1 MQCIFIVLVSVF
13 ISVHLWLLA
22 VYINIAFL
30 IIMHIQPKKSL
41 GQNFLKDPHYLG
53 KIVEAAQIGP
63 GDQVLEIGP
72 GLGHLTRA
80 LAETGCTLLLLE
92 LDDRL
97 IPRLREEFGSR
108 STVQIVHT
116 DALEFDYSGLTGTWK
131 AVANLPYY
139 ISTAIIQRLIAQRSR
154 FTTLTLML
162 QKEVAERIAAD
173 PGGKEYGFLS
183 VLVQY
188 AAVPRLEFSVP
199 AGAFTPQPKVDSTVL
214 TLTMRERPVTVAND
228 EALFLRVIKAA
239 FSQRRKTLR
248 NSLGQLGYSR
258 DVMNDVMSNTGID
271 LRRRA
276 ETLSVDEFCG
286 LTNYFGGK

>member
-1 MQCIFIVLVSVF
+1 
-13 ISVHLWLLA
+13 
-22 VYINIAFL
+22 
-30 IIMHIQPKKSL
+30 MHIHPKKSL

-53 KIVEAAQIGP
+53 KIVDAAHVGP
-63 GDQVLEIGP
+63 HDQVIEIGP

-80 LAETGCTLLLLE
+80 LAETGCMLLLLE

-97 IPRLREEFGSR
+97 IPRLREEFGPR
-108 STVQIVHT
+108 PTVQVVHA
-116 DALEFDYSGLTGTWK
+116 DALEYDYSGLSGTWK
-131 AVANLPYY
+131 VVANLPYY
-139 ISTAIIQRLIAQRSR
+139 ISTPIIQRLIAQRGR

-162 QKEVAERIAAD
+162 QKEVAERIAAV

-199 AGAFTPQPKVDSTVL
+199 AGAFTPRPKVDSMIL
-214 TLTMRERPVTVAND
+214 TLTMRDRPETVAND

-248 NSLGQLGYSR
+248 NSLGQLGYPG
-258 DVMNDVMSNTGID
+258 DVMNAVKDGTGID
-271 LRRRA
+271 LGRRA
-276 ETLSVDEFCG
+276 ETLSVSEFCRLANFLG
-286 LTNYFGGK
+286 SRQSENAGK

>member
-1 MQCIFIVLVSVF
+1 MINN
-13 ISVHLWLLA
+13 
-22 VYINIAFL
+22 YIN
-30 IIMHIQPKKSL
+30 PKKSL

-53 KIVEAAQIGP
+53 KIVDAAQVGP
-63 GDQVLEIGP
+63 EDQVIEIGP

-80 LAETGCTLLLLE
+80 LADTGCRLLLLE

-97 IPRLREEFGSR
+97 IPRLREEFASR
-108 STVQIVHT
+108 PAVQVVHA
-116 DALEFDYSGLTGTWK
+116 DALEYDYDGLSGTWK
-131 AVANLPYY
+131 VVANLPYY
-139 ISTAIIQRLIAQRSR
+139 ISTAIIQRLIAQRGR

-162 QKEVAERIAAD
+162 QKEVAARIAAA

-214 TLTMRERPVTVAND
+214 KLTMRDRPETVAND

-248 NSLGQLGYSR
+248 NSLGQLGHHK
-258 DVMNDVMSNTGID
+258 DVMNAVQEGTGID
-271 LRRRA
+271 LGRRA
-276 ETLSVDEFCG
+276 ETLSVSEFCR
-286 LTNYFGGK
+286 LANFLAKNQRMAV